1 MPAGSRHSTG
11 PSPRAL
17 ARVRVALMG
26 GTFDPPHI
34 GHFLAA
40 SDAFDQ
46 LQLDRLV
53 FVPAATQP
61 LKQHLVSSPANHRLR
76 MVQLMV
82 EGDSRFEVD
91 EIEIRRTGL
100 SFTVDTLEEY
110 SRRFPDAERFFL
122 LGVDAFGLLEQWRDA
137 ARVVNLAHLVVL
149 TRAADDVAPLD
160 QNAVTKQVRSIGGS
174 GAVDPRVLNT
184 RRVDVSSTEI
194 RERVRAGQPIRG
206 YVSESVGH
214 YIEFNGLYK

>member
-1 MPAGSRHSTG
+1 
-11 PSPRAL
+11 
-17 ARVRVALMG
+17 MG

-46 LQLDRLV
+46 LQLDRLF

-61 LKQHLVSSPANHRLR
+61 LKQHQTSSPSNHRLR

-82 EGDSRFEVD
+82 EGDTRFEVD

-110 SRRFPDAERFFL
+110 ALRFPEAERFFL
-122 LGVDAFGLLEQWRDA
+122 LGVDAFGLLDQWRDA
-137 ARVVNLAHLVVL
+137 ARVVSLAHLVVL
-149 TRAADDVAPLD
+149 TRALDSASQMSLDV
-160 QNAVTKQVRSIGGS
+160 VTEKVRAIGGS
-174 GAVDPRVLNT
+174 KAATPRVLNT
-184 RRVDVSSTEI
+184 RRIDVSSTEI
-194 RERVRAGQPIRG
+194 RDRVRQGRPIRG
-206 YVSESVGH
+206 YVNDAVGH
-214 YIEFNGLYK
+214 YIGINGLYE

>member
-1 MPAGSRHSTG
+1 VPAGSRHSTG
-11 PSPRAL
+11 PSSRAL

-46 LQLDRLV
+46 LQLDRLF

-61 LKQHLVSSPANHRLR
+61 LKQHQVSSPAIHRLR

-82 EGDSRFEVD
+82 EGDTRFEVD

-122 LGVDAFGLLEQWRDA
+122 LGVDAFGLLDQWRDA
-137 ARVVNLAHLVVL
+137 SRVLNLAHLVVL
-149 TRAADDVAPLD
+149 TRATDGASAVDLE
-160 QNAVTKQVRSIGGS
+160 AVTKQVRAIGGS
-174 GAVDPRVLNT
+174 KAATPRVLNT

-206 YVSESVGH
+206 YVSDAVGH
-214 YIEFNGLYK
+214 YIEFNGLYR